1 MSLHVCYSVHLY
13 CCVCVFV
20 LVCAYY
26 YAYRVRSCARFNCAF
41 SYVRVCCGVQAAA
54 PHWTAV
60 LRDTGRYTVLILQ
73 LPWTGAVLPA
83 RGLLLLRVTE
93 REGGGPGPGV

>member
-1 MSLHVCYSVHLY
+1 MRLAIHTVCVSEHYYVFACVLL
-13 CCVCVFV
+13 CALILLCVCVFV

-54 PHWTAV
+54 PHWAAV
-60 LRDTGRYTVLILQ
+60 LRDTGRD
-73 LPWTGAVLPA
+73 
-83 RGLLLLRVTE
+83 
-93 REGGGPGPGV
+93 GGTLC